1 MEIKG
6 QFGKYSEI
14 YREHYKKE
22 LIITLCIYT
31 AFSILLLVLFI
42 QSHKVTLLIPIA
54 SFLYFSYLNIKRYK
68 KKFFIK
74 YNNIWK
80 KLWKLKSYS

>member
-42 QSHKVTLLIPIA
+42 QSLEAYAWLKTKHIPA
-54 SFLYFSYLNIKRYK
+54 TSRL
-68 KKFFIK
+68 
-74 YNNIWK
+74 
-80 KLWKLKSYS
+80 